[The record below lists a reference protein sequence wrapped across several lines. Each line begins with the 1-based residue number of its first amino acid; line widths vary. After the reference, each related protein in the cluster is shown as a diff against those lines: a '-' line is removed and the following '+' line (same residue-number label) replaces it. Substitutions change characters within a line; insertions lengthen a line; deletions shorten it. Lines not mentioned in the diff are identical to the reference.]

1 MVTHPPTTRQIA
13 DACGCNQ
20 STVSHALRDNPK
32 ISQEKRDHIRATAE
46 KMGWRP
52 NPLASAYMAHLRSV
66 RPPGHQA
73 NLAFLIANRTSS
85 QISAQGGHLQR
96 HYKGALQRAN
106 QLGYALEV
114 IWLHQPHLTAR
125 RLNTIL
131 LNRNVS
137 GLIIPAIT
145 DPSEIF
151 EQLNWHQFAAVG
163 LGFSLRSPELH
174 RVGVHTLH
182 GFDEVLRKMVELGY
196 RRIAIV
202 VSQSYDERV
211 NRGLL
216 SPTYYAQKHLSFG
229 SYLQTY
235 IFPEPTDQVK
245 PSIEAWLREHKP
257 DIVLGED
264 IVWRVIREMHWRVP
278 QDVAFASVD
287 AAPDFPHI
295 GGFNQR
301 HELHGSVAVDMVIG
315 QLLQNE
321 RGIPTVPRSIL
332 IEGSWIDGISAPAKE
347 NIPKLERSAN
357 I

>member
-1 MVTHPPTTRQIA
+1 MVTRAPTTRQIA
-13 DACGCNQ
+13 DACACNQ
-20 STVSHALRDNPK
+20 STVSHALRGNPK
-32 ISQEKRDHIRATAE
+32 ISQEKRDYIRETAK
-46 KMGWRP
+46 KMGWKP
-52 NPLASAYMAHLRSV
+52 NPLASAYMSHLRSV

-73 NLAFLIANRTSS
+73 NLGFLIANPTNS

-96 HYKGALQRAN
+96 HYKGALERAN
-106 QLGYALEV
+106 QLGYSLET

-125 RLNTIL
+125 RLNAIL

-137 GLIIPAIT
+137 GLIIPANT
-145 DPSEIF
+145 DQSEIIK
-151 EQLNWHQFAAVG
+151 QLNWHQFAVVG
-163 LGFSLRSPELH
+163 LGVSLQFPGLH

-196 RRIAIV
+196 RRIAII
-202 VSQSYDERV
+202 VSQSYDELV
-211 NRGLL
+211 NHGVL
-216 SPTYYAQKHLSFG
+216 SPTYYAQKNLSFG
-229 SYLQTY
+229 SYLDTY
-235 IFPEPTDQVK
+235 VFSEPTDQYK

-264 IVWRVIREMHWRVP
+264 IVWRVIQEMHWRVP

-287 AAPDFPHI
+287 ASPDFPLI

-301 HELHGSVAVDMVIG
+301 HELHGAVAVDMVVG

-321 RGIPTVPRSIL
+321 RGMPAIPRSIL
-332 IEGSWIDGISAPAKE
+332 IEGAWVDGISAPGKE
-347 NIPKLERSAN
+347 SIPNLGQSAS